1 MIKIAVYDTIIIGA
15 GPAGLSAAIYAARQK
30 INFLVLTDN
39 IGGQTMWSTE
49 VENYLG
55 FHLMTGEQLV
65 EKFEEHLKDYKITVK
80 EQEPVESVKKK
91 GTVFEI
97 KTKKGTYQT
106 KTIIIASGKQPR
118 HLNIPGEKE
127 LYGKGVTYCAT
138 CDAPLYKGKTVAVI
152 GGGNSAIEAAMILE
166 KYAKKIYMMVWGDK
180 VQGEPVL
187 LDKLKAMKNIEII
200 TKADTKAITG
210 DKFVKGL
217 DYEQDGKKNSIKV
230 DGVFVEVG
238 LIPNTKFI
246 DVVDKNETG
255 EIVTNKEMQSSVP
268 GIFAAGDVN
277 DGIEK
282 QIIVAAGE
290 GCVALL
296 EAVRYLQKL
305 K

>member
-1 MIKIAVYDTIIIGA
+1 MVVYDLIIIGG

-30 INFLVLTDN
+30 ISFIVLTGN
-39 IGGQTMWSTE
+39 IGGQTLWSTE

-55 FHLMTGEQLV
+55 FHTMTGEQLV
-65 EKFEEHLKDYKITVK
+65 EKFEEHLKEYKIDVH
-80 EQEPVESVKKK
+80 EQEPVEAVKKK
-91 GTVFEI
+91 GKAFEV

-106 KTIIIASGKQPR
+106 KTVIIASGKQPR
-118 HLNIPGEKE
+118 KLNVPGEKE

-166 KYAKKIYMMVWGDK
+166 KYAKKIYMLIFGDK

-187 LDKLKAMKNIEII
+187 LDKIKAMKNLEII

-210 DKFVKGL
+210 DKFVKGI
-217 DYEQDGKKNSIKV
+217 DFEQNKKKNSIKV
-230 DGVFVEVG
+230 DGVFIEIG
-238 LIPNTKFI
+238 LIPNTQFI
-246 DVVDKNETG
+246 DIVEKNEKG
-255 EIVTNKEMQSSVP
+255 EIITNKEMQSSVP

-277 DGIEK
+277 DGVEK

>member
-1 MIKIAVYDTIIIGA
+1 MAVYDTIIIGA

-30 INFLVLTDN
+30 INFIVLTSN
-39 IGGQTMWSTE
+39 IGGQTIWSTE

-65 EKFEEHLKDYKITVK
+65 EKFEEHLKDYKIDVRQ
-80 EQEPVESVKKK
+80 QEPAKSVKKK
-91 GTVFEI
+91 GKLFEV
-97 KTKKGTYQT
+97 KTEKGVYQA

-118 HLNIPGEKE
+118 RLNVPGEKE
-127 LYGKGVTYCAT
+127 FEGKGVTYCAT
-138 CDAPLYKGKTVAVI
+138 CDAPLYKGKTVAII

-166 KYAKKIYMMVWGDK
+166 KYAKKMHMITVDK
-180 VQGEPVL
+180 KIKGEPVL
-187 LDKLKAMKNIEII
+187 LDKIKKMKTLSHTPNAS
-200 TKADTKAITG
+200 TTAILG

-217 DYEQDGKKNSIKV
+217 EYEQDGKKKTIKT
-230 DGVFVEVG
+230 DGVFVEIG
-238 LIPNTKFI
+238 LIPNTQFI
-246 DVVDKNETG
+246 DIIKKNKKG
-255 EIVTNKEMQSSVP
+255 EIITDKEMQTSVP

-277 DGIEK
+277 DGEEK

-296 EAVRYLQKL
+296 NAVRYLQKL

>member
-1 MIKIAVYDTIIIGA
+1 MAVYDTIIIGG

-30 INFLVLTDN
+30 INFILITDN
-39 IGGQTMWSTE
+39 IGGQTIWSTE

-55 FHLMTGEQLV
+55 FHLVTGEQLV
-65 EKFEEHLKDYKITVK
+65 EKFEEHLKDYKIEVRK
-80 EQEPVESVKKK
+80 QEPVTEIKKK
-91 GTVFEI
+91 GKNFTI
-97 KTKKGTYQT
+97 KTKKGMYET
-106 KTIIIASGKQPR
+106 KTVIIATGKQPR

-127 LYGKGVTYCAT
+127 YLGKGVTYCAT
-138 CDAPLYKGKTVAVI
+138 CDAPLYKGKTATII

-166 KYAKKIYMMVWGDK
+166 KYAKKMNMLVWEDQVK
-180 VQGEPVL
+180 GEPVL
-187 LDKLKAMKNIEII
+187 LDKLKAMKNLEII
-200 TKADTKAITG
+200 TKAGTKAITG
-210 DKFVKGL
+210 NKFVKGIEF
-217 DYEQDGKKNSIKV
+217 EQDGKKKSIKT
-230 DGVFVEVG
+230 DGVFVEIG

-246 DVVDKNETG
+246 DIIDKNDKG
-255 EIVTNKEMQSSVP
+255 EIITDKEMHSSVQ

>member
-1 MIKIAVYDTIIIGA
+1 MAVYDTIIIGG

-39 IGGQTMWSTE
+39 IGGQTIWSTE

-55 FHLMTGEQLV
+55 FHLITGEQLV
-65 EKFEEHLKDYKITVK
+65 EKFEEHLKDYKIDVRK
-80 EQEPVESVKKK
+80 QEPVTSVKKK
-91 GTVFEI
+91 GKNFAV
-97 KTKKGTYQT
+97 KTAKATYET
-106 KTIIIASGKQPR
+106 KTVIIASGKQPR
-118 HLNIPGEKE
+118 HLNVPGEKE
-127 LYGKGVTYCAT
+127 YMGKGVTYCAT

-166 KYAKKIYMMVWGDK
+166 KYAKKMFMITKGAEIR
-180 VQGEPVL
+180 GEPVL
-187 LDKLKAMKNIEII
+187 LDKIKKMKALEHVPNAS
-200 TKADTKAITG
+200 TTAITG

-217 DYEQDGKKNSIKV
+217 EYEQDGKKKSIKA
-230 DGVFVEVG
+230 DGVFVEIG

-246 DVVDKNETG
+246 DIVDKNDKG
-255 EIVTNKEMQSSVP
+255 EIITDKEMHASVE
-268 GIFAAGDVN
+268 GIYAAGDVN

>member
-1 MIKIAVYDTIIIGA
+1 MVVYDLVIIGG

-30 INFLVLTDN
+30 INFIVLTGN
-39 IGGQTMWSTE
+39 IGGQTLWSTE

-55 FHLMTGEQLV
+55 FHTLSGEQLV
-65 EKFEEHLKDYKITVK
+65 EKFQEHLKEYKIEVR
-80 EQEPVESVKKK
+80 EQEPVEAVKKK
-91 GTVFEI
+91 GKNFEL

-106 KTIIIASGKQPR
+106 KTVIIASGKQPR
-118 HLNIPGEKE
+118 HLNVPGEKE

-166 KYAKKIYMMVWGDK
+166 KYAKKIYMLVWGDK
-180 VQGEPVL
+180 IQGEPVL
-187 LDKLKAMKNIEII
+187 LDKLKAMKNLEII

-210 DKFVKGL
+210 DKFVKGIE
-217 DYEQDGKKNSIKV
+217 YEHNKEKKSLKT
-230 DGVFVEVG
+230 DGVFIEIG
-238 LIPNTKFI
+238 LIPNTQFI
-246 DVVDKNETG
+246 DIVEKNDKG
-255 EIVTNKEMQSSVP
+255 EIIANKEMQTSVP

-277 DGIEK
+277 DGVEK